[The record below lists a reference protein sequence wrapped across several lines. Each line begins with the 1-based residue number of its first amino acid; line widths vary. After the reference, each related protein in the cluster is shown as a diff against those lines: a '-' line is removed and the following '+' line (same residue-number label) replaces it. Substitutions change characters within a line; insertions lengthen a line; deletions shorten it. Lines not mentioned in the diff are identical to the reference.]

1 MAGSPANIQASAK
14 QPSTT
19 TREADVLAFG
29 KFGYCCWLI
38 AVGLAGWDVNLPKTV
53 MRGLNEIWSGQSRTA
68 AGWVDVI
75 GIVLGVVLLVAWFIA
90 TNLDEKSPR
99 GKPSAEKPQNLLKRD
114 EAAGIEN
121 EPAILA
127 TTAQK
132 QVEPAK
138 LIEPIKS
145 ECPGEQA
152 ARKALQKIIAD
163 YGRDVLDDPTQCERL
178 IRERCEAVTSST
190 GVPTRKEA
198 SVLVTALREDLPRR
212 LAANGSTLSPVAV
225 LNHAAALSQAVG
237 LDSAAA
243 HFAVEGW
250 AAALSVKCSD

>member
-1 MAGSPANIQASAK
+1 MAGTIQTLAK
-14 QPSTT
+14 QPPTT

-29 KFGYCCWLI
+29 KFAYCCWLV

-53 MRGLNEIWSGQSRTA
+53 MRGFSEIWSGQSRTA
-68 AGWVDVI
+68 AGWVDVV

-99 GKPSAEKPQNLLKRD
+99 GKSSAGKPQNLLKRD

-127 TTAQK
+127 NAPEQ

-152 ARKALQKIIAD
+152 ASKVLQKIITD

-198 SVLVTALREDLPRR
+198 TVLVTALKEDLPRH
-212 LAANGSTLSPVAV
+212 LAANDSTLSTVAV
-225 LNHAAALSQAVG
+225 LNYAAALSQAAG
-237 LDSAAA
+237 LDPASA

-250 AAALSVKCSD
+250 AAALGLHRSS

>member
-1 MAGSPANIQASAK
+1 MLRHKGRQEAKASAMAGTPTNIQASAK

-29 KFGYCCWLI
+29 KFGYCCWLV
-38 AVGLAGWDVNLPKTV
+38 AVGLAGWDVNLPKTL

-99 GKPSAEKPQNLLKRD
+99 GKPLEKPQNLLKRD
-114 EAAGIEN
+114 EAVDVEN
-121 EPAILA
+121 KQIIPPNTPEN
-127 TTAQK
+127 

-138 LIEPIKS
+138 LIEPIKP

-152 ARKALQKIIAD
+152 AGKVLQEIIAD
-163 YGRDVLDDPTQCERL
+163 YGRQVLDDPTQCDRL

-190 GVPTRKEA
+190 GVTTRREA
-198 SVLVTALREDLPRR
+198 TVLVTA
-212 LAANGSTLSPVAV
+212 
-225 LNHAAALSQAVG
+225 
-237 LDSAAA
+237 
-243 HFAVEGW
+243 
-250 AAALSVKCSD
+250 